1 MITQAYKIELI
12 VKVDAKEDPKAELK
26 DALRNLWINLIDRVG
41 GLRIKTY
48 SYSIEPI
55 DSDDPEYKFMQGMNQ
70 SFMTKQLDRAVRENK
85 MAQPSEQFAG
95 DMSRNEV
102 EIDLN
107 KFMAM
112 VSEIGELKAKIME
125 MEMAQEPENPWQRY
139 IWFSNMVDAYRIFP
153 RAFLSVYMY
162 LLYYTTFWFMDLPE
176 PSFEQSGLISIVVGA
191 GAAWFGLYAG
201 TAKDKINSK

>member
-1 MITQAYKIELI
+1 
-12 VKVDAKEDPKAELK
+12 
-26 DALRNLWINLIDRVG
+26 
-41 GLRIKTY
+41 
-48 SYSIEPI
+48 
-55 DSDDPEYKFMQGMNQ
+55 
-70 SFMTKQLDRAVRENK
+70 
-85 MAQPSEQFAG
+85 MAQPNEQFQG

-125 MEMAQEPENPWQRY
+125 MENEREPDNPWQRW
-139 IWFSNMVDAYRIFP
+139 IWLSNMIDAWRIFP
-153 RAFLSVYMY
+153 RAFLSVYIF
-162 LLYYTTFWFMDLPE
+162 LLYYCTMWFMDLQDPT
-176 PSFEQSGLISIVVGA
+176 FEQSGLISIVVGA